1 MPVKGK
7 GKQQWDVKNGKVVLV
22 TPAEAATSEEIP
34 VGRLDRVIVRAGRQ
48 KERAEA
54 TLAEAQT
61 AYDEAAK
68 YEADLKALRAQVPDP
83 E

>member
-1 MPVKGK
+1 MPPVKGK

-22 TPAEAATSEEIP
+22 TPAEVEKSEEVP
-34 VGRLDRVIVRAGRQ
+34 VAQLDRVIERAERK

-54 TLAEAQT
+54 ALAEAQATLDEAT
-61 AYDEAAK
+61 AYE
-68 YEADLKALRAQVPDP
+68 EGLKALRASVP